1 MSPSATLRSQ
11 SPPAGGA
18 SRFRFN
24 MTLLLLSGILLAI
37 LMSANGMAQFRLG
50 SQPEE
55 DESLALSD
63 TYVVLER
70 PKGEVVLFLI
80 GWLGIGVALASLAI
94 DGARAA
100 LGKGRQK

>member
-1 MSPSATLRSQ
+1 LRATEPSS
-11 SPPAGGA
+11 AGG

-37 LMSANGMAQFRLG
+37 LMSANGMEQFRFG
-50 SQPEE
+50 AAPQD
-55 DESLALSD
+55 DENLALSD

-80 GWLGIGVALASLAI
+80 GWLGIVIAI
-94 DGARAA
+94 ISIAVDGARAA
-100 LGKGRQK
+100 MGKVRQK